1 MRRTRRTQGFS
12 LVELSI
18 VLVILGLLVGGIL
31 SGQALIR
38 ASELRSITTEYQR
51 YTTAV
56 GTFRDK
62 YFALPGDMSNASSF
76 WSGVGDGDGDGLI
89 ENNGTAADNEI
100 SLFWIH
106 AANAQLIEGNFTN
119 VAGTTM
125 TSGTNNPR
133 AKMSSA
139 AWNVAHIGTV
149 SVAGV
154 SSPVAGA
161 TDPAAGTFFAGTYGN
176 VLVYGS
182 GTNALLPGGVL
193 KAEEAW
199 NIDTK
204 MDDARPDLGSVTTL
218 ESQGADPVT
227 ASSCSNQDGATTAL
241 AASAYALTST
251 SRTACSLVLKTG
263 Y

>member
-1 MRRTRRTQGFS
+1 MARSMHRNAFS

-62 YFALPGDMSNASSF
+62 YFAIPGDMNNATSF
-76 WSGVGDGDGDGLI
+76 WASGTGNGDGDGLI
-89 ENNGTAADNEI
+89 ENNGTAANNEI
-100 SLFWIH
+100 STFWVDL
-106 AANAQLIEGNFTN
+106 AFAGLIEGSYTN
-119 VAGTTM
+119 VAAVTLTG
-125 TSGTNNPR
+125 GTNNPR
-133 AKMSSA
+133 SKISNGS
-139 AWNVAHIGTV
+139 WNVAHIGTV
-149 SVAGV
+149 GVNGV

-161 TDPAAGTFFAGTYGN
+161 TVQAADTFFAGTYGN
-176 VLVYGS
+176 VLLLGS
-182 GTNALLPGGVL
+182 GTNALLPGGIL
-193 KAEEAW
+193 KPEEAW

-204 MDDARPDLGSVTTL
+204 MDDGRPDIGSVTSL
-218 ESQGADPVT
+218 ESQGENDNT
-227 ASSCSNQDGATTAL
+227 RCSNLDTSTSAL
-241 AASAYALTST
+241 AASSYVLTNT
-251 SRTACSLVLKTG
+251 AGTACSLVMKTG